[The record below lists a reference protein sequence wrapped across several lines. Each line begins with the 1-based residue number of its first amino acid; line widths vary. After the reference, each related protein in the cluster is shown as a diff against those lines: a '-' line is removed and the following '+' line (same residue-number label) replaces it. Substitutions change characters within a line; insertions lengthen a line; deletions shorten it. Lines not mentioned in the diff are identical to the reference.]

1 MRSTDPRRSD
11 RLVRLAVLC
20 VAALAA
26 CAHGPQKYDVVI
38 PPPPEPARYR
48 LEFIYSG
55 SNDYE
60 GGSSAADAL
69 LGKKSA
75 AESHNLFKPFSAVS
89 DGKGVVY
96 VSDTAKPPRVEVF
109 DDVKKQVRL
118 IGTEGEGRLVLPLG
132 MALDPAG
139 DLYVAD
145 AKLRTVFHYDAGGAF
160 KGTFGSKDTLE
171 RPTAVA
177 VDAPRG
183 LLYVCDTGGHRI
195 QVYTLADAK
204 LVRTIGKRG
213 NGQGE
218 LNYPEGLTVA
228 PDGRVYVVDAL
239 NFRYQV
245 FDADGKFLATHG
257 QIGQEPGSFARP
269 KGIALDSEGHVYVSD
284 AAFCNVQVFDDQ
296 GRLLIWIGGPGA
308 APGQF
313 QLTEGIFIDSAN
325 RLFVVDQMNKRVQR
339 FQYIA
344 EKKPAAAVA
353 SAPAASAPAA
363 PAPSA
368 SAPSASAPPASAPAP
383 KP

>member
-1 MRSTDPRRSD
+1 MGNTEPRTAPRH
-11 RLVRLAVLC
+11 LRLALLC
-20 VAALAA
+20 AAALAA
-26 CAHGPQKYDVVI
+26 CAHRQQKYDLVI
-38 PPPPEPARYR
+38 PPPPEAPRYR

-55 SNDYE
+55 SDDYGE
-60 GGSSAADAL
+60 GSKTADLL

-75 AESHNLFKPFSAVS
+75 AESHNLFKPFAVVS
-89 DGKGVVY
+89 DGKGLVY
-96 VSDTAKPPRVEVF
+96 VSDTAKPPRIEVF
-109 DDVKKQVRL
+109 DDVKKEVRL
-118 IGTEGEGRLVLPLG
+118 IGTEGEGRLILPLG
-132 MALDPAG
+132 MAIDPAG

-145 AKLRTVFHYDAGGAF
+145 AKQRTVFHYSAAGAF

-177 VDAPRG
+177 IDAGRG
-183 LLYVCDTGGHRI
+183 LVYVCDTGGHRV
-195 QVYTLADAK
+195 QVYTLAGAK

-213 NGQGE
+213 NGPGE
-218 LNYPEGLTVA
+218 LNYPEGLAVG
-228 PDGRVYVVDAL
+228 PDGKLYVVDAL
-239 NFRYQV
+239 NFRYEV
-245 FDADGKFLATHG
+245 FDAEGKFLAAHG

-313 QLTEGIFIDSAN
+313 QLMEGLFIDSAD

-339 FQYIA
+339 YHYLA
-344 EKKPAAAVA
+344 EKKPAATV
-353 SAPAASAPAA
+353 APAAVPPPAA
-363 PAPSA
+363 PAP
-368 SAPSASAPPASAPAP
+368 